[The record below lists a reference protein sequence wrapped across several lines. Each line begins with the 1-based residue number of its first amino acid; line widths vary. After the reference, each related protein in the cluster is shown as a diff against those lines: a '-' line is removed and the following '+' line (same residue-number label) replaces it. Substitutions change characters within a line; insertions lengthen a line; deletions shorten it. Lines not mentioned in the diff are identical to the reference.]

1 MESLNVL
8 LAIAINLGAIVLA
21 IIRVT
26 TLFNRSEARFNLIE
40 LHLKQMNSEIE
51 TKVENK
57 AEDLI
62 ARHSESSGGHEKI
75 SARIFRLERRLGI
88 VESRVLGDS
97 DTFSAR

>member
-1 MESLNVL
+1 MESVNIL
-8 LAIAINLGAIVLA
+8 LAIAVNLGAITLA
-21 IIRVT
+21 IVRVT

-40 LHLKQMNSEIE
+40 LHLKQLHSELDNKI
-51 TKVENK
+51 ENK

-75 SARIFRLERRLGI
+75 SVRIFRLERRLGI
-88 VESRVLGDS
+88 VESKVLGDS